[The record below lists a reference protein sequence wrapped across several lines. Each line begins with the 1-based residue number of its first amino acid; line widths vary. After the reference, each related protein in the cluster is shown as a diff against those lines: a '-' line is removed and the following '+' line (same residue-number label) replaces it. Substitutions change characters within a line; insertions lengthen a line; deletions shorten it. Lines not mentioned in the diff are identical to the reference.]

1 MLNEPAHPAW
11 QDPKI
16 DHCFVKLLGDMK
28 ESCMAIINMISESL
42 QSIEKEGG
50 RLASVVDPKVG
61 RPYPSL
67 GFLRW
72 KCLCPEEKW
81 HGILVSLSC

>member
-1 MLNEPAHPAW
+1 MLDEPAHPAW

-16 DHCFVKLLGDMK
+16 DDRFVKLLGDVK
-28 ESCMAIINMISESL
+28 ESCVAIIKLVSDSL

-61 RPYPSL
+61 RQYRSL
-67 GFLRW
+67 GFLCR
-72 KCLCPEEKW
+72 K
-81 HGILVSLSC
+81 